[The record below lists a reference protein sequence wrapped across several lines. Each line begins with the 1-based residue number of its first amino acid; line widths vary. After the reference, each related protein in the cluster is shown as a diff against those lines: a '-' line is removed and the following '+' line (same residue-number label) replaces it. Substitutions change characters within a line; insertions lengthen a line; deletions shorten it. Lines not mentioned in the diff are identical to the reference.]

1 MMKKTIIDCVSTRE
15 QYDIVR
21 TRLNELISE
30 ATKKGMLEPGMNN
43 EYMREIS
50 RLARMSAEY
59 EDNYMNLTPLR
70 EKSPLIQEIESFYY
84 SHNMKRKEVAELLD
98 VNESVF
104 SQIMSGKRKITMP
117 LAKKLYERLQIN
129 AETILKYS

>member
-1 MMKKTIIDCVSTRE
+1 
-15 QYDIVR
+15 
-21 TRLNELISE
+21 
-30 ATKKGMLEPGMNN
+30 
-43 EYMREIS
+43 MREIS

-104 SQIMSGKRKITMP
+104 
-117 LAKKLYERLQIN
+117 
-129 AETILKYS
+129 